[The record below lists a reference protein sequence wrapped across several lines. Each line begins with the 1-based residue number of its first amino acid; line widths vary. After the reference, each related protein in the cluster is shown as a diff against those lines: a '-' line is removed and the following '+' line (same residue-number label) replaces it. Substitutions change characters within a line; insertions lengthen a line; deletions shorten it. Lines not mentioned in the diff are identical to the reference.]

1 MTEPA
6 MESTASPDPSRPCP
20 SCGRE
25 WGPGIACQFCHQ
37 VEGLPTGVQL
47 SSAGR
52 RLGAYLLDLVLAIV
66 TLFIGWFIWLLIVW
80 ARGQTP
86 GKQVLGMRVVRLREG
101 RKAGWGLMFVRD
113 FLLKGLLFG
122 TIIVTVTLGL
132 GLILNFWLLWDK
144 KNQELWDKLA
154 NTIVVDDPNKALA

>member
-1 MTEPA
+1 
-6 MESTASPDPSRPCP
+6 
-20 SCGRE
+20 
-25 WGPGIACQFCHQ
+25 
-37 VEGLPTGVQL
+37 VQL

-52 RLGAYLLDLVLAIV
+52 RFGAYLLDLVFAIV

-86 GKQVLGMRVVRLREG
+86 GKQLLGMRVVRLREG

-144 KNQELWDKLA
+144 KNQELWDKMA